1 MKTIHAS
8 TQPGRRLLRTMSTF
22 HGIRSMTET
31 DSCKQRTEILDS
43 QSQSRNKK
51 SRLRNSVHIAGY
63 QHYGQPVHETS
74 RAKSDG
80 IMLAVMRDEDEDE
93 DG

>member
-1 MKTIHAS
+1 MQTIHAS

-43 QSQSRNKK
+43 QSQSRNKIEITK
-51 SRLRNSVHIAGY
+51 FGTHGEIQTLWS
-63 QHYGQPVHETS
+63 T
-74 RAKSDG
+74 
-80 IMLAVMRDEDEDE
+80 RDYFSCSK
-93 DG
+93 